1 MTTQVP
7 WILKQL
13 LLPSFFVLLGAIVG
27 FFAGQVKEYFEAR
40 RVKQSFLKAV
50 RCELSTLRVHL
61 EETLKDVDE
70 VLDDLI
76 QHGKRKAIHLST
88 QFQIGVYTS
97 QLSRLRDVSDPIILD
112 IIKVYDHLSN
122 LEIIKDHVTSR
133 SFELVM
139 LTEQPNDIGKES
151 PLAADYL
158 SSLEEVKR
166 RLGNLIP
173 SVDGLITRLP
183 Q

>member
-1 MTTQVP
+1 VTTQIA

-13 LLPSFFVLLGAIVG
+13 LLPSFFVLLGATVG
-27 FFAGQVKEYFEAR
+27 FFAGQLKEHFEAR

-50 RCELSTLRVHL
+50 CYELGTLRVHL
-61 EETLKDVDE
+61 EGTFTEIDE
-70 VLDDLI
+70 VLNDLS

-112 IIKVYDHLSN
+112 IIKFYDQLSN

-139 LTEQPNDIGKES
+139 LTEQPNDIGKEG
-151 PLAADYL
+151 PLGADYL
-158 SSLEEVKR
+158 SSLEEVRR
-166 RLGNLIP
+166 RLGDLIS
-173 SVDGLITRLP
+173 SVGGLIRRLP